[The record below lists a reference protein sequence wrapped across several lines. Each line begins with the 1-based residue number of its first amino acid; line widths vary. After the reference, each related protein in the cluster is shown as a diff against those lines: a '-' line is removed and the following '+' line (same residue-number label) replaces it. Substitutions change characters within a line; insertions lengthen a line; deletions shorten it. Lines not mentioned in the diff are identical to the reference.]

1 MKILIYISDLV
12 TDLPGLFL
20 GGMIARHL
28 KSEVTL
34 LNVFPKDKRKKQGR
48 KDGEMILEQA
58 RLKIP
63 DLSVK
68 TSVRQGS
75 VVKRIRD
82 EVEESGLDMVVI
94 TSSRVGGYPRKE
106 SVSKDSL
113 LKISCSVVFA
123 RNPKEEIK
131 QILMLTGGLKV
142 SESMIRI
149 GAKLAS
155 TLNAKVTLMHVTA
168 NVPSMYTGLG
178 TIEETLEELLKTDTP
193 VAKHLRKCAQLLDAY
208 NVPSDL
214 KLKHGEPVY
223 EIIKEVDEGDYDFM
237 IMGASGA
244 STGLKEWFLRN
255 VTKDVID
262 LVGIPIMIVNQD
274 HAETIK

>member
-28 KSEVTL
+28 KAEVTL

-68 TSVRQGS
+68 TSIRRGS

-82 EVEESGLDMVVI
+82 EVEESGSDMVVI

-113 LKISCSVVFA
+113 PKISCSVVIA
-123 RNPKEEIK
+123 RNPKEKIK

-149 GAKLAS
+149 GAKIAS
-155 TLNAKVTLMHVTA
+155 VLNAKVTLMHVTA

-178 TIEETLEELLKTDTP
+178 TIEESLEELLKTDTP
-193 VAKHLRKCAQLLDAY
+193 VAKHLRKCAQLLDTY

-223 EIIKEVDEGDYDFM
+223 EIIKEVDEGNYDFM